1 MNAVILYGSR
11 YGSTRRYAE
20 MLSEQTGIPAVSYTD
35 APSLSDQE
43 LIVYLGGLYA
53 GGVLG
58 LSKTLAGF
66 SNQAVPP
73 KMILVTVGLSDPEEA
88 ENQENIR
95 RALQKQCPAAILD
108 QAKLF
113 HLRGAIDYQKL
124 SFSHRAMMAL
134 LYRFLRKK
142 APESRSAEDRAF
154 AETYGGQ
161 ADFVD
166 FHTLEPIIK
175 EMQRELT

>member
-20 MLSEQTGIPAVSYTD
+20 MLSEQTGVPAVSYTD

-43 LIVYLGGLYA
+43 LIVYL
-53 GGVLG
+53 GVLG

-124 SFSHRAMMAL
+124 SFSHRTMMAL
-134 LYRFLRKK
+134 LYRVLRKK
-142 APESRSAEDRAF
+142 APESRNAEDRAF

-175 EMQRELT
+175 EMQRELI